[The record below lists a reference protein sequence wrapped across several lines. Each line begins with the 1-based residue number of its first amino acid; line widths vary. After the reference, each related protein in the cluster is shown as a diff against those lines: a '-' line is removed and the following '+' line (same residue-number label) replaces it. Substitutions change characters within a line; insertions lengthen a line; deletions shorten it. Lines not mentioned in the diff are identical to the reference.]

1 MRSGFRPSA
10 AFAALAVFG
19 ALLLVIACK
28 EDTTLSAADY
38 DKACSGDGDCVIV
51 PLGDVCTCGEPGAIA
66 NKDKGRFESEYKD
79 RRGKCSS
86 TASCVVDPLNGKV
99 GVCKSG
105 LCAVAN
111 APPGSD
117 AGAKDAAAE

>member
-1 MRSGFRPSA
+1 MRSAFR
-10 AFAALAVFG
+10 ALAVVG
-19 ALLLVIACK
+19 SLSLLVISCS
-28 EDTTLSAADY
+28 EDTKLSADDY
-38 DKACSGDGDCVIV
+38 DKACGSDGDCVIV

-66 NKDKGRFESEYKD
+66 NKDKGRFESEYKAK
-79 RRGKCSS
+79 RGKCSS
-86 TASCVVDPLNGKV
+86 TASCLVDPLNGKV

-105 LCAVAN
+105 LCAAAN